1 MPDGHGRPGRVL
13 VLGGTSEIA
22 LAVLAELNL
31 QPEAQVLLAGRDA
44 TALAAVPLTSGW
56 VRSCLPWDAA
66 DPAST
71 TALVEAVRA
80 AGELDVVIAAAG
92 VLGDG
97 STADPQVA
105 HEVMVVNLVGLVD
118 VLLPV
123 SEQLRAQ
130 RRGTIIVLSS
140 VAGSRAR
147 RSNFVYG
154 ASKAGLDAFTAGL
167 SDRLAGDGVRVLLVR
182 PGFVRGRMTAGLT
195 PAPLSTTPHA
205 VATAVARALRGR
217 AQVVWVPAPLR
228 LVMAVLRLVPRPL
241 WRRLDL

>member
-1 MPDGHGRPGRVL
+1 ML

-22 LAVLAELNL
+22 LALLTELDL
-31 QPEAQVLLAGRDA
+31 QPEAHVLLAGRDVDTLA
-44 TALAAVPLTSGW
+44 TVPLRPGWARTS
-56 VRSCLPWDAA
+56 LTWDAT
-66 DPAST
+66 DPSSA
-71 TALVEAVRA
+71 AAMVKAVAA
-80 AGELDVVIAAAG
+80 AGELDLVIAAAG

-97 STADPQVA
+97 TAADPDVA
-105 HEVMVVNLVGLVD
+105 HQVMAVNLLGLID

-123 SEQLRAQ
+123 SEQLRTQ
-130 RRGTIIVLSS
+130 RHGTIVVLSS

-154 ASKAGLDAFTAGL
+154 ASKAGLDAFAAGL
-167 SDRLAGDGVRVLLVR
+167 SDRLADDGVRVLLVR
-182 PGFVRGRMTAGLT
+182 PGFVRGRMTAGLR
-195 PAPLSTTPHA
+195 PAPLATTPQA

-228 LVMAVLRLVPRPL
+228 LVMGVLRLVPRPL